1 MKREIEIEI
10 AGQRLKIRTDED
22 ESYMR
27 ELALF
32 VDQRMRE
39 MGHGARGMTSLN
51 VALLTALRIADEYH
65 KLTGRDGVVE
75 GALASLAA
83 EVEAVLEPPVS
94 KG

>member
-1 MKREIEIEI
+1 MKRDIEIEI

-27 ELALF
+27 ELATF
-32 VDQRMRE
+32 VDERMRE

-65 KLTGRDGVVE
+65 KIATVGDGID
-75 GALASLAA
+75 GALAMLATK
-83 EVEAVLEPPVS
+83 VEAALEPS
-94 KG
+94 E